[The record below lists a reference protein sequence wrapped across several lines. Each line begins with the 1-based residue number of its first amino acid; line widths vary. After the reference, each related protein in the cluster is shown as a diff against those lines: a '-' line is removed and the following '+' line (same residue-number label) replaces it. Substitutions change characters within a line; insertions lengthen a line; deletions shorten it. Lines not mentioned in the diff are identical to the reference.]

1 MTGLAVREVAAK
13 TRALRGDVAGLRAG
27 INLCQI
33 WHKFRHQIRSP
44 ALPCGNSA
52 KSCGFSFPGRP
63 RRSPL
68 RSSIARPIATRSE
81 TVTGLAASF
90 GGFDQL
96 GRTGF
101 HDGLG
106 LAVGLV
112 IAKTGS
118 LSGESPSFASERS
131 FRKILR
137 KLASHLVLVRP
148 LPPGQPFLDRLA
160 DRDPLAN
167 RERLGR
173 FVLVAFGDQRTCVVE
188 INDGR
193 GDRSRLRAGINLCQ
207 IWHKFRHQIRSP
219 AQP

>member
-106 LAVGLV
+106 LAVDLV
-112 IAKTGS
+112 AAKTRALRGDVAGFGTS
-118 LSGESPSFASERS
+118 WWS
-131 FRKILR
+131 FRRIMR
-137 KLASHLVLVRP
+137 MLASRLVLVRAPP
-148 LPPGQPFLDRLA
+148 LAQPFLDRLA
-160 DRDPLAN
+160 DRNPLAAASH
-167 RERLGR
+167 LS
-173 FVLVAFGDQRTCVVE
+173 VE
-188 INDGR
+188 PTLRYRCSTR
-193 GDRSRLRAGINLCQ
+193 G
-207 IWHKFRHQIRSP
+207 
-219 AQP
+219 